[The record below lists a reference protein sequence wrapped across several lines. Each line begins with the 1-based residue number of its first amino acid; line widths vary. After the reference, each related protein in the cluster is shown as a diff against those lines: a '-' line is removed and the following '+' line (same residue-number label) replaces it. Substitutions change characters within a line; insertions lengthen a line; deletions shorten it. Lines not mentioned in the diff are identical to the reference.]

1 MCEHK
6 VITGFVLISFTY
18 HHTGLDNPATAAS
31 YELYAHVLFTNISL
45 DLQEQTKH
53 KNIYIYRL
61 CVQQLPCPVRNAVRK
76 MYSEK
81 QIAQC
86 PITFIG

>member
-45 DLQEQTKH
+45 DLQKQTKH
-53 KNIYIYRL
+53 KKN
-61 CVQQLPCPVRNAVRK
+61 N
-76 MYSEK
+76 
-81 QIAQC
+81 
-86 PITFIG
+86 